1 MAGNLAGSRN
11 VEVYEKVEQ
20 VGEGTYGQVYKAR
33 DKATGEIVALKRVRM
48 DNEKEG
54 FPVTAIREIKIL
66 KVLNHKN
73 VVQLKEIVTSKASE
87 YNHGKGSIYMVMEFS
102 DHDLTGLTDAGT
114 RFTTPQIKCY
124 MKQLLEGLAYCHRNR
139 VLHRDIKGSNLLIN
153 NQGQLKLADFGLA
166 RPFDDTGRQLTN
178 RVITLW
184 YRPPELLL
192 GSQNYGPAVD
202 MWSVGCI
209 FAELLL
215 KRPILPGKNEFEQID
230 KIFKMFGTPTEET
243 WPGLTKLHYY
253 QMVQTQCGTKPQP
266 NRFNEHFGMLP
277 LQAQSL
283 LQRLLAMDPSKRIN
297 AADALDHDYFWEEPY
312 PSRPEDLPKYAQSHE
327 FTAKKRRQDQA
338 KGAPAPAPA
347 QPAHQQVPHQR
358 PAYQQQPANG
368 AYSRGAPHNSGSYQ
382 SSYHKRP
389 REGYDNGGGPRA
401 PAAYMPPHQSRGGFG
416 QGAPPPYPHKA
427 YPTSNGYGQQPL
439 PTSNGHGH
447 HHPQQHHGGHQGSG
461 YGQRG

>member
-1 MAGNLAGSRN
+1 M
-11 VEVYEKVEQ
+11 
-20 VGEGTYGQVYKAR
+20 
-33 DKATGEIVALKRVRM
+33 TGEIVALKRVRM

-124 MKQLLEGLAYCHRNR
+124 MKQLLEGLAYCHKNR

-192 GSQNYGPAVD
+192 GSQLYGPAVD

-215 KRPILPGKNEFEQID
+215 KKPILPGKNEFEQID
-230 KIFKMFGTPTEET
+230 KIFKMFGTPTEQT

-253 QMVQTQCGTKPQP
+253 QMVATQCGNQPYP
-266 NRFNEHFGMLP
+266 NRFNEQFGMLDKK
-277 LQAQSL
+277 AQEL
-283 LQRLLAMDPSKRIN
+283 LAALLAMDPSKRIT
-297 AADALDHDYFWEEPY
+297 AKQALDNDYFWEAPY
-312 PSRPEDLPKYAQSHE
+312 PSKPEDLPKYAQSHE
-327 FTAKKRRQDQA
+327 YTAKKRRQDAA
-338 KGAPAPAPA
+338 KAGGAGGAAQPAPAPAPA

-358 PAYQQQPANG
+358 PAYQQQPANTNG
-368 AYSRGAPHNSGSYQ
+368 AHPRGAPFN
-382 SSYHKRP
+382 SSYNKRP
-389 REGYDNGGGPRA
+389 RDNYDNGGGPRA
-401 PAAYMPPHQSRGGFG
+401 PAAYMPPQAAAHQSRGGYG
-416 QGAPPPYPHKA
+416 QGAPPPYQHKA
-427 YPTSNGYGQQPL
+427 YPTSNGYGQQAL

-447 HHPQQHHGGHQGSG
+447 HHPQQHHGGQQGSGGSG